1 MKNRCVIFGGG
12 GFIGSHL
19 AEALVKNK
27 YSVVI
32 FSRKS
37 ENTLK
42 NLANVIN
49 DVQFIEGDF
58 NDIEAVKKIIAVDDI
73 VFDLIASSV
82 PFSSTKTPIEEI
94 NHHIFSHV
102 RFIEACCKKKVKK
115 IIFASSGGGVYGNK
129 KKLPIS
135 EIELLEPISPHAI
148 GKIAIEYY
156 LSYYSKMYGVS
167 YIIYRLSNP
176 YGPRQ
181 IAEKGF
187 GIVSTL
193 FDHALKN
200 TPPTLFDHGNLVRD
214 FIFIDDL
221 IEAITQSFDKENKFN
236 LYNIGSGKGTAIKEL
251 WEMIKKITG
260 TNIKSNFQPKR
271 PFDIQ
276 SVVLDTM
283 RFKKE
288 YNWKSKSSLI
298 QGIKKEFDWI
308 KRNFV

>member
-1 MKNRCVIFGGG
+1 MKNNRCIVFGGG

-27 YSVVI
+27 YSVVV

-37 ENTLK
+37 KNALK

-58 NDIEAVKKIIAVDDI
+58 NDINAVKKVIAADDI

-82 PFSSTKTPIEEI
+82 PFSSTQTPIEEI

-102 RFIEACCKKKVKK
+102 RFIEACCMKKVKK
-115 IIFASSGGGVYGNK
+115 IIFASSGGGVYGDK

-135 EIELLEPISPHAI
+135 ENELPQPISPHAI

-156 LSYYSKMYGVS
+156 FNYYHKTFGTPYL
-167 YIIYRLSNP
+167 IYRLSNP

-181 IAEKGF
+181 VSEKGF
-187 GIVSTL
+187 GIVPTL
-193 FDHALKN
+193 FSHVLKN
-200 TPPTLFDHGNLVRD
+200 TPPILFDHGNLIRD

-221 IEAITQSFDKENKFN
+221 INAITRSFDKENKFN
-236 LYNIGSGKGTAIKEL
+236 LYNIGSGQGTSIKDL
-251 WEMIKKITG
+251 WEIIKKITG
-260 TNIKSNFQPKR
+260 KNIKPNFQLKR

-276 SVVLDTM
+276 SVVLDTK
-283 RFKKE
+283 RFEKE
-288 YNWKSKSSLI
+288 YNWKSKTQLNISLSKTWGLI
-298 QGIKKEFDWI
+298 NNK
-308 KRNFV
+308 N